1 MIFKSNL
8 ELTKVKI
15 FGSQKIYSGN
25 VSLRVDT
32 FKLNENMIKKEV
44 VEHPPSVGV
53 IPLMDEDF
61 APKILLVNQYRHA
74 VRKTTLEIPAGKIE
88 RGESPKKAALRE
100 MAEEIGYTGKLS
112 KILKWTLAP
121 GYSTELMHIFVATN
135 LKKIKRQKLD
145 DDENIIVKHMKLTAA
160 IQKCFSGEISDCKTI
175 AAILAYSKLDKS
187 EDI

>member
-1 MIFKSNL
+1 MRLKCNL
-8 ELTKVKI
+8 EKLTKVKI
-15 FGSQKIYSGN
+15 FDSKKIYSGN
-25 VSLRVDT
+25 ISLKVDT

-53 IPLMDEDF
+53 IPLLDEDF
-61 APKILLVNQYRHA
+61 APKILLVTQYRHA

-112 KILKWTLAP
+112 PILKWNLAP
-121 GYSTELMHIFVATN
+121 GYSTELMHVYVATN

-145 DDENIIVKHMKLTAA
+145 DDENIIVKHMRLTTA

-175 AAILAYSKLDKS
+175 AALLAYSKLNK
-187 EDI
+187 